1 MLSKDEIHDVIDN
14 IRCLHSKAYGW
25 SPDMSTDKLFALT
38 ASHNYVLRTR
48 LRSVIEYLDQLFQY
62 GTIGENTVDQI
73 HDQNIKEEQD
83 AEVIDSL
90 ML

>member
-1 MLSKDEIHDVIDN
+1 MRYSKGFTSSIVS
-14 IRCLHSKAYGW
+14 R
-25 SPDMSTDKLFALT
+25 
-38 ASHNYVLRTR
+38 V
-48 LRSVIEYLDQLFQY
+48 VEYLDQLFQY
-62 GTIGENTVDQI
+62 GTIKENTVDQI